1 MTSAQRVP
9 HHILPRRRSN
19 NLRAVGEA
27 ADDGHAGE
35 AGGGGGG
42 EGAGGGGSGE
52 REEGGEARGE
62 ERHCGGAFV
71 GCYLVLVL
79 WVGGSWLRGD
89 ALRWLLISLEV
100 ATQRGLV
107 VEVLTRE
114 VHEDP

>member
-9 HHILPRRRSN
+9 HHILPCRRSN

-35 AGGGGGG
+35 AGGRGGG
-42 EGAGGGGSGE
+42 EGAEGGGSGE